1 MMSWM
6 AIEVTPVGYVTVC
19 CQVSGEFGGQGL
31 SLLFTQGKKLKSV
44 KIGQGE

>member
-6 AIEVTPVGYVTVC
+6 AIEVTPIRYFTAF

-31 SLLFTQGKKLKSV
+31 SLLFTHGKKLKSV